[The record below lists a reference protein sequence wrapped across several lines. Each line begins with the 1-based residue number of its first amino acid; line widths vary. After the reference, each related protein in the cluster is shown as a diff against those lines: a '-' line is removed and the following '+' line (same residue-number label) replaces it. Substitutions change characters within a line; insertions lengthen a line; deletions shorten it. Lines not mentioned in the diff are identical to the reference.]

1 MKDKKIAVVKIDS
14 DLLKEIEEFINQ
26 EDKRFDYV
34 NKKQFVD
41 LAVFEKLKKE
51 GWNGREKKR

>member
-1 MKDKKIAVVKIDS
+1 MVSKKIAVVKIDPI
-14 DLLKEIEEFINQ
+14 LLANVEDFINSINN
-26 EDKRFDYV
+26 KFKYA

-51 GWNGREKKR
+51 GWDERK